1 MELKLQLVRDGEVVF
16 EIPLSSSDWSKRR
29 LESELDSVEGDFQ
42 RFSRIFDAFSH
53 ETRLRMM
60 RRLMK
65 EDDRTV
71 SFADFMHDL
80 DLNPKLV
87 WENARKLRE
96 GGLLKK
102 TGRGRYSCSELG
114 QRTFM
119 MMSLAL
125 RHMLEAMEEL

>member
-1 MELKLQLVRDGEVVF
+1 MKLKLQLVRDGEVIF
-16 EIPLSSSDWSKRR
+16 ELPLSPTDWPKRQ
-29 LESELDSVEGDFQ
+29 LQSELDSVEGDFQ

-60 RRLMK
+60 RRLM
-65 EDDRTV
+65 EEEDRTV

-87 WENARKLRE
+87 WENARKLSN

-119 MMSLAL
+119 MMNLAL
-125 RHMLEAMEEL
+125 RHMLEAIEEL